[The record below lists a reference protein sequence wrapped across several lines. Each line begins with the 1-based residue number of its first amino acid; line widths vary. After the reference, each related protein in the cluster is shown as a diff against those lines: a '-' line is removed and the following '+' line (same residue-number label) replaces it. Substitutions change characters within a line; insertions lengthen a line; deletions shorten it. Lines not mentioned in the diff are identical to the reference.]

1 MTADDRFDRDLEGW
15 LEAIVPTRAPAGLH
29 NAAID
34 RVRGTRQRPAWLVAL
49 RGDTIGSSVQQR
61 YRPGLAVVYLVVLF
75 ALVFAIVV
83 AAIVAGAFRADPA
96 KLGHNGA
103 IAYSVRD
110 FSQRNQ
116 PESLHLI
123 QPGGTDRPVGFGSC
137 PNFSKDGSVLA
148 YFTGSFSTTQLNVAR
163 PDGSSPHVVPGI
175 GESGGALAPDG
186 TEVASFKDLAPITS
200 PDGNTTLGSKDELWL
215 TPVAGG
221 PAIRIVP
228 ASVAPNDSY
237 SSPVWSPDGRRIA
250 FAINVSL
257 FSAGGGADG
266 YRSAII
272 VVDSDGSNLRT
283 LTTRAGTDEISWSP
297 DGRDI
302 AFIGFRDGSPLP
314 SLGVGS
320 DAAASLQPPPTDIFV
335 VSVDG
340 EGERHLTNSPTN
352 EYSLEW
358 SPDGTGL
365 AYQTD
370 QDGGRLAIVRM
381 DGAAAVGSP
390 ILGPPNGLT
399 WSPDGTKVLL
409 LEAVATDPSVD
420 PSVIPQS
427 IRSRIK
433 SVDAAFQ
440 QAPATLV
447 ASNYDIPCSP
457 SWQRVA
463 P

>member
-49 RGDTIGSSVQQR
+49 RANVLGASVRPR

-163 PDGSSPHVVPGI
+163 PDGSTPHVVPGI
-175 GESGGALAPDG
+175 GESDFALSPDG
-186 TEVASFKDLAPITS
+186 TLVAWFKDLRPITS
-200 PDGNTTLGSKDELWL
+200 PDGNTTVGGINELWV
-215 TPVAGG
+215 TPVSGG
-221 PAIRIVP
+221 PGVRILP
-228 ASVAPNDSY
+228 ALDAPNDSY
-237 SSPVWSPDGRRIA
+237 SSPVWSPDARQIA
-250 FAINVSL
+250 FATNVSL
-257 FSAGGGADG
+257 FPAGGGG
-266 YRSAII
+266 SSYRSAIS
-272 VVDSDGSNLRT
+272 VVDADGSNLLP
-283 LTTRAGTDEISWSP
+283 LTTRAGTDEIAWSP
-297 DGRDI
+297 DGGFV
-302 AFIGFRDGSPLP
+302 AFVGFRDGSPLP
-314 SLGVGS
+314 SVGAGS
-320 DAAASLQPPPTDIFV
+320 DLSASFQRPIDIFI
-335 VSVDG
+335 VSADG
-340 EGERHLTNSPTN
+340 NDERHVTNTTVDEFGP
-352 EYSLEW
+352 EW
-358 SPDGTGL
+358 SPDGSQL
-365 AYQTD
+365 AYQTAA
-370 QDGGRLAIVRM
+370 DGGHLAIVRM

-409 LEAVATDPSVD
+409 LESVATDPSVD